1 MLLYIVRHAPAGQH
15 GDPRYPNDGLRPL
28 TRKGERRFDRLAKHL
43 VAKGMAPN
51 LVVSSPLVRCRQT
64 AEVLSARVSEGP
76 KLLDRNEL
84 APSGPWHELVAW
96 TNAEGVEEAAWVG
109 HAPDVDQITAELIGS
124 PAANVSFAKG
134 AVAAIRF
141 AGGITI
147 GEGELLWLVKP
158 KLLD

>member
-15 GDPRYPNDGLRPL
+15 GDPRYPNDALRPL
-28 TRKGERRFDRLAKHL
+28 TREGQRRFDRLAKHL
-43 VAKGMAPN
+43 VGKGVAPG

-64 AEVLSARVSEGP
+64 AEVLANRVSEGP

-84 APSGPWHELVAW
+84 APGGPWHELVAW
-96 TNAEGVEEAAWVG
+96 TNGEGVEQVAWVG

-124 PAANVSFAKG
+124 SAANVSFAKG

-147 GEGELLWLVKP
+147 GDGELQWLVKP
-158 KLLD
+158 KLLS